1 MPVDD
6 DLVLMGRISEAHG
19 LKGEVKIASF
29 TADPVDLAAYGPL
42 TDAARARRFE
52 VLDIR
57 PFKSGTVVARLKG
70 VSDRTAA
77 EKLRGVE
84 LFVPRVALP
93 ETEDDEFYYSELI
106 GLAATSPDGE
116 TMGEIVGVHNFG
128 AGDLLEIR
136 PAERGATW
144 LVPFTQARAP
154 HVDIK
159 AGIVVIVPEPPDEQ
173 AAVDVDANSP
183 GSASKPGDGN

>member
-1 MPVDD
+1 MPDD

-29 TADPVDLAAYGPL
+29 TANPVDLAAYGPL
-42 TDAARARRFE
+42 IDAARARRFE

-57 PFKSGTVVARLKG
+57 PFKSGTVIARLKG

-84 LFVPRVALP
+84 LFVPRAALP

-106 GLAATSPDGE
+106 GLAATGPNGDNL
-116 TMGEIVGVHNFG
+116 GEIVGVHNFG
-128 AGDLLEIR
+128 AGDLLEICL
-136 PAERGATW
+136 AQRGATW
-144 LVPFTQARAP
+144 LVPFTQARVP
-154 HVDIK
+154 RVDIK
-159 AGIVVIVPEPPDEQ
+159 AGVVLIAPEPAGDEAGEGETQ
-173 AAVDVDANSP
+173 ATPAVDARDA
-183 GSASKPGDGN
+183 DGAR